1 MIGRTVPSIVKW
13 IWCKIIIEISQ
24 RPKTPFRQFNRTHA
38 FSVSYFNGK
47 YVISY

>member
-1 MIGRTVPSIVKW
+1 MIGRTATSIIKW
-13 IWCKIIIEISQ
+13 NKCKIILVIS
-24 RPKTPFRQFNRTHA
+24 KTQAPFFNLTEHML